1 MFEVKQM
8 IKLEQLSKRFQTDV
22 IETTVIN
29 DINLEINTGE
39 FVTIMGPSGC
49 GKSTLMN
56 ILGLIERPDVGRY
69 LFNGI
74 DVTSSTERQLTNL
87 RRNNIGF
94 IFQNFNLIDELN
106 VFENV
111 ELPLLYIKDM
121 SR

>member
-1 MFEVKQM
+1 M